1 MKLLSDLLEKTYV
14 RNIESYDNEKFT
26 YASEKIDEPYAEV
39 NGKIVTNEGEEIKMQ
54 YRLHRVGGAWKVYDL
69 VIEGIS
75 LVNNYRSQFNR
86 VLSQSSYKELVRR
99 IGEKARQER

>member
-1 MKLLSDLLEKTYV
+1 
-14 RNIESYDNEKFT
+14 
-26 YASEKIDEPYAEV
+26 
-39 NGKIVTNEGEEIKMQ
+39 MQ